1 MRVRHRMRINPNATI
16 AVLAKLV
23 PAHRRKLSRIVAG
36 KLGDAQ
42 RSARTRVPG
51 ADEDLHWHTEPL
63 EAREHRRGAP
73 KRVIEGDPHL
83 PEAHQGSNLSQQK
96 IRID

>member
-1 MRVRHRMRINPNATI
+1 MGSNPNATI
-16 AVLAKLV
+16 AMLAKLV

-42 RSARTRVPG
+42 RSASTGVPG
-51 ADEDLHWHTEPL
+51 TDEDLHRHTEPL

-73 KRVIEGDPHL
+73 KRVIEGGPHL
-83 PEAHQGSNLSQQK
+83 PEAHQRANLPQQ
-96 IRID
+96 